1 LKNVLS
7 CRDCLARYSEYTDG
21 VMDAETA
28 EEFRAHLSACP
39 RCTRYGHVLRRGV
52 GLLNEQPRAEPADD
66 FLLRLNHRLTIE
78 DQRAQMRPVTSMAAA
93 SLAVAAMLAFAAWMP
108 VLMLSQGNVTESVA
122 VQPVSAVATEIA
134 WHGENAVDQHAAT
147 HVHLARRLA
156 WAPTSSGHVIEAKYT
171 PVVLE
176 SPISPPV
183 YARPVSYA
191 GE

>member
-1 LKNVLS
+1 VKNVLS
-7 CRDCLARYSEYTDG
+7 CSDCLARYSEYVDG
-21 VMDAETA
+21 VLDAETA
-28 EEFRAHLSACP
+28 AEFRAHLSTCP
-39 RCTRYGHVLRRGV
+39 RCARYDHILRRGV
-52 GLLNEQPRAEPADD
+52 GLLNEQPRVELADD
-66 FLLRLNHRLTIE
+66 FLLRLNHRLTVE

-93 SLAVAAMLAFAAWMP
+93 SLAVAAMLAFAAWIP
-108 VLMLSQGNVTESVA
+108 VLMLSQQNASEGVA
-122 VQPVSAVATEIA
+122 AQPVSAVATEIA
-134 WHGENAVDQHAAT
+134 WHGENAVDHRTPT

>member
-1 LKNVLS
+1 VLS
-7 CRDCLARYSEYTDG
+7 CSDCLARYSEYKDG

-28 EEFRAHLSACP
+28 EQFRAHISTCP
-39 RCTRYGHVLRRGV
+39 RCARYDHILRRGV
-52 GLLNEQPRAEPADD
+52 GLLNERPRAELGDD
-66 FLLRLNHRLTIE
+66 FLLQLNHRLTIE
-78 DQRAQMRPVTSMAAA
+78 DQRAQMRPVTSMAAT
-93 SLAVAAMLAFAAWMP
+93 SLAVAAMLAFAAWIP
-108 VLMLSQGNVTESVA
+108 VLMLSQENGTASISA
-122 VQPVSAVATEIA
+122 QPVSAVATEIA
-134 WHGENAVDQHAAT
+134 WHGESAVDHRAPT

-156 WAPTSSGHVIEAKYT
+156 WAPTSSGHVIEANYT